1 MRQKLSNFL
10 QYLILW
16 KAKSSNKSKSIA
28 LSAMSEKNIAINCD
42 LNILTFISFEKLIYN
57 LWRVIEKKLLLY
69 FEVQNYYIDQ

>member
-1 MRQKLSNFL
+1 
-10 QYLILW
+10 
-16 KAKSSNKSKSIA
+16 